1 MLANQSRI
9 RVVDILLLAVAAV
22 WGSTYL
28 AAKEL
33 VTPSTVIAVLALRFA
48 VTVVALL
55 PVCLRRLRAAR
66 RDEVATGILLGVL
79 LAVVLLFETFGIAHT
94 SATNAGLIISLTI
107 VMTPI
112 LDSAVGRSWLPPQFF
127 IAATA
132 AVVGVGLLA
141 SGTGLRPPSAGDWLV
156 LAAAAARA
164 VHVTVMHR
172 RSAGKQYD
180 SLNLTYVQMTT
191 AAVLFCAISP
201 LVGDSAWTVASRLDP
216 GLWLVLLYLALI
228 GTVFAFFVQMWAVRK
243 TSPSRVSLLL
253 GTEPIW
259 ALLVGVLLGGDRL
272 GLYGVMGAALIL
284 VGAGW
289 GQRIERKHR
298 EAREAREKNEP
309 AALAASLP
317 EPAAEGRS
325 VAG

>member
-1 MLANQSRI
+1 MLANPSRVRLI
-9 RVVDILLLAVAAV
+9 DMLLLAVAAV

-33 VTPSTVIAVLALRFA
+33 VTPGSVIAILALRFA
-48 VTVVALL
+48 VTAVAFL

-66 RDEVATGILLGVL
+66 RDEVATGTLLGVI

-112 LDSAVGRSWLPPQFF
+112 LDSAVNRSWLPPQFF
-127 IAATA
+127 LAATA

-172 RSAGKQYD
+172 RSAQKQYD
-180 SLNLTYVQMTT
+180 SLNLTYVQMAT
-191 AAVLFCAISP
+191 AAVLFCAVSP
-201 LVGDSAWTVASRLDP
+201 LVGEPAWTVASRLGP

-228 GTVFAFFVQMWAVRK
+228 GTVFAFFVQMLAVRK

-272 GLYGVMGAALIL
+272 GVLGAVGAALIL

-289 GQRIERKHR
+289 GQRIERLHR
-298 EAREAREKNEP
+298 EAKEKNGSVAGAERV
-309 AALAASLP
+309 P
-317 EPAAEGRS
+317 EPAEGGRS

>member
-1 MLANQSRI
+1 MLANQA
-9 RVVDILLLAVAAV
+9 RVRLVDLLLLAVAAV

-33 VTPSTVIAVLALRFA
+33 VTPSTVMAILALRFA
-48 VTVVALL
+48 VTAVALL
-55 PVCLRRLRAAR
+55 PVCLRRLRAAK
-66 RDEVATGILLGVL
+66 RDEVATGMLLGAI

-112 LDSAVGRSWLPPQFF
+112 LDSAVSRSWLPPQFF

-141 SGTGLRPPSAGDWLV
+141 SGTGLRPPTAGDWLV

-172 RSAGKQYD
+172 RSAQKQYD
-180 SLNLTYVQMTT
+180 SLSLTYVQMTT
-191 AAVLFCAISP
+191 AAVLFCAVSP
-201 LVGDSAWTVASRLDP
+201 LVGVPAWTVASRLDP
-216 GLWLVLLYLALI
+216 GLWIVLLYLALI

-259 ALLVGVLLGGDRL
+259 ALLVGVVLGGDRL
-272 GLYGVMGAALIL
+272 GIFGAVGAALIL

-298 EAREAREKNEP
+298 EAQERNAS
-309 AALAASLP
+309 AALAAEEVP
-317 EPAAEGRS
+317 EPAEAGRP

>member
-1 MLANQSRI
+1 M
-9 RVVDILLLAVAAV
+9 
-22 WGSTYL
+22 
-28 AAKEL
+28 
-33 VTPSTVIAVLALRFA
+33 
-48 VTVVALL
+48 
-55 PVCLRRLRAAR
+55 
-66 RDEVATGILLGVL
+66 LLGVI

-141 SGTGLRPPSAGDWLV
+141 SGTGLRPPTAGDWLV

-172 RSAGKQYD
+172 RSARKQYD
-180 SLNLTYVQMTT
+180 SLSLTYVQMTT
-191 AAVLFCAISP
+191 AAVLFCAVSP
-201 LVGDSAWTVASRLDP
+201 LVGVPAWTVTSRLDP
-216 GLWLVLLYLALI
+216 GLWAVLLYLALI

-259 ALLVGVLLGGDRL
+259 ALLVGVVLGGDRL
-272 GLYGVMGAALIL
+272 GIYGAVGATLIL

-289 GQRIERKHR
+289 GQRIERQHR
-298 EAREAREKNEP
+298 EAKERNAS
-309 AALAASLP
+309 AALAAGVP
-317 EPAAEGRS
+317 EPVGEGRPVETAHGTPRTDS
-325 VAG
+325 SY